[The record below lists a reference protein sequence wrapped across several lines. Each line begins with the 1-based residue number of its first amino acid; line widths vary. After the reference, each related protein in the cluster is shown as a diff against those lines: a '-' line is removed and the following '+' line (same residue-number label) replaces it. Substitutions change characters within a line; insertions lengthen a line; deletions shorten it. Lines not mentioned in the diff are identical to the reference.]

1 MYTPKTV
8 AMLCVCVP
16 LLNMRGKI
24 CKLKFGPSKHITH
37 GWMNGCMD
45 GWICFKTFLGE
56 VPEVLRFRH
65 LEWFTASSTLH
76 LFTSGK
82 QTRQGPAIGSL
93 FLRSTLL
100 ESIHVLL
107 QKVHGLETV
116 CGKLKKKNATNLCG
130 LPTRDAVPFWGK
142 ERSRSEMSMSCFIR
156 DIMFVSASMRILK
169 TVFH

>member
-1 MYTPKTV
+1 
-8 AMLCVCVP
+8 
-16 LLNMRGKI
+16 
-24 CKLKFGPSKHITH
+24 
-37 GWMNGCMD
+37 MD
-45 GWICFKTFLGE
+45 GWICFKISDE

-116 CGKLKKKNATNLCG
+116 CGKLKKKHHQLVRFSNKRCG
-130 LPTRDAVPFWGK
+130 AFFGWGHAK
-142 ERSRSEMSMSCFIR
+142 ESSRSEMSMWCFIR

-169 TVFH
+169 TFLH

>member
-1 MYTPKTV
+1 MQIEIWPLKTYHTW
-8 AMLCVCVP
+8 MDE
-16 LLNMRGKI
+16 
-24 CKLKFGPSKHITH
+24 
-37 GWMNGCMD
+37 WMNGWMD
-45 GWICFKTFLGE
+45 MFQDISDE

-107 QKVHGLETV
+107 QKVHGLEV
-116 CGKLKKKNATNLCG
+116 CGELNKNTTNFCAF
-130 LPTRDAVPFWGK
+130 LPTRDSVPFLGWK
-142 ERSRSEMSMSCFIR
+142 ESRRYHPKESSRSEMSIWCSIR